1 MQVLKFL
8 CLFQSIIRFQARAE
22 AVAGLYFLNNCS
34 NVQLVYK
41 NAYLEDPGYVALRFE
56 VRTIKKDDKLDAF
69 KDISFVE
76 RRSLNTTAVFFTLQ
90 FRIGSAKESL
100 KMNYFHVQN
109 DSFQCNNESYPL
121 EMILTTEKAHFKS
134 AVRNTDFCEKYELRK
149 IEAILKIF
157 AFDSQKKHILLAGN
171 RSFDIEETAF
181 GLLNIEVSTGV
192 DDDVLKTAEEYRKNK
207 CPLEKNSVGVIG
219 YLIVAVFVITV
230 LVYSFYQV
238 FHAFHNR
245 IRSVAVRPQM

>member
-1 MQVLKFL
+1 MW
-8 CLFQSIIRFQARAE
+8 LFQSIIRFQAKAE
-22 AVAGLYFLNNCS
+22 KVPGLYFQNKCS

-41 NAYLEDPGYVALRFE
+41 NAYLEDPGHVSLGFE
-56 VRTIKKDDKLDAF
+56 VRQIEKDDKLNDF
-69 KDISFVE
+69 KDISFIE
-76 RRSLNTTAVFFTLQ
+76 QRSLDNSSIYYHLQ
-90 FRIGSAKESL
+90 FRIGLFTESL
-100 KMNYFHVQN
+100 KMDCCHVQN
-109 DSFQCNNESYPL
+109 ESFQCNNEVYPL
-121 EMILTTEKAHFKS
+121 EMILTSDTAHFES

-157 AFDSQKKHILLAGN
+157 AFESQKKHILLAGN

-181 GLLNIEVSTGV
+181 GLLSIEVSTGV